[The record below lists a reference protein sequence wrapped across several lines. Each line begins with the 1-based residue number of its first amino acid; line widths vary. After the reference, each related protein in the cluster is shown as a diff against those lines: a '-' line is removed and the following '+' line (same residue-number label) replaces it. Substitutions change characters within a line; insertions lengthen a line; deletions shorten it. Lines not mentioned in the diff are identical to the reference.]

1 MPHKLITLAAQRLR
15 AGGVVAFPTETVY
28 GLGADARNENAV
40 LRVFEIKG
48 RPADHPLIVHLA
60 EAGQASAWAA
70 EITEPAR
77 RLMAR
82 FWPGPLTLVL
92 PARDDVPRVVTGGQ
106 DSVALRVPNHP
117 LALALLREFSGAN
130 GDAHGGGLAAPSAN
144 RFGAVSPTEARHVRA
159 AFGTQVDQ
167 VLDGGPCRFGLES
180 TIVSLLDE
188 RPRVLRPG
196 VLPLSALREVLGE
209 DGIEHSASS
218 DSAAPA
224 TPRVPGALAAHYA
237 PATPLEIHTIDALAD
252 RATTLLDQ
260 GLRIAVLRRNRNLR
274 SQGLPPALPQ
284 FLLPARVEPYARSL
298 YARLRELDRFA
309 FDCVLVEAPPV
320 DETWWAVNDRL
331 ARAAAQWPPRVP
343 LAALTRASHWRIP

>member
-1 MPHKLITLAAQRLR
+1 MPNKLITLAAARLR

-28 GLGADARNENAV
+28 GLGADARNEDAV
-40 LRVFEIKG
+40 RRVFDLKE

-60 EAGQASAWAA
+60 EASHVDSWAS
-70 EITEPAR
+70 EIPQTAR

-106 DSVALRVPNHP
+106 DSVALRTPNHP
-117 LALALLREFSGAN
+117 MAQALLREFG
-130 GDAHGGGLAAPSAN
+130 GGGLAAPSAN
-144 RFGAVSPTEARHVRA
+144 RFGRVSPTETWHVRSV
-159 AFGTQVDQ
+159 FGIQVDQ
-167 VLDGGPCRFGLES
+167 ILDGGPCRFGLES
-180 TIVSLLDE
+180 TIVSLLEE

-196 VLPLSALREVLGE
+196 ALPLSALREELGM
-209 DGIEHSASS
+209 DGIEYDPSPGSATPS
-218 DSAAPA
+218 

-237 PATPLEIHTIDALAD
+237 PATPLEIHAIEALPA

-274 SQGLPPALPQ
+274 GLGLPPSLPQ
-284 FLLPARVEPYARSL
+284 YLLPARVENYARSL

-309 FDCVLVEAPPV
+309 FDCVLIEAPPD

-331 ARAAAQWPPRVP
+331 ARAAHGQPRRG
-343 LAALTRASHWRIP
+343 RA

>member
-1 MPHKLITLAAQRLR
+1 MPNKLIALAAARLR

-28 GLGADARNENAV
+28 GLGADARNEDAV
-40 LRVFEIKG
+40 RRVFEIKG

-60 EAGQASAWAA
+60 EAGQVDAWARGIPEA
-70 EITEPAR
+70 AR
-77 RLMAR
+77 RLMAC

-106 DSVALRVPNHP
+106 DSVALRSPNHP
-117 LALALLREFSGAN
+117 MALALLREFGGVN
-130 GDAHGGGLAAPSAN
+130 GGGLAAPSAN
-144 RFGAVSPTEARHVRA
+144 RFGAVSPTEAWHVRTT
-159 AFGTQVDQ
+159 FGIQVDQ

-180 TIVSLLDE
+180 TIVSLLGE

-196 VLPLSALREVLGE
+196 ALPLSALRDVLGE
-209 DGIEHSASS
+209 DGIEHGTPLGS
-218 DSAAPA
+218 DVPA
-224 TPRVPGALAAHYA
+224 MPRVPGAMAAHYA
-237 PATPLEIHTIDALAD
+237 PATPLEVHAMATLAA
-252 RATTLLDQ
+252 RATTLLEQ

-274 SQGLPPALPQ
+274 GKGLPPALPQ

-309 FDCVLVEAPPV
+309 FDRVLVEAPPD

-331 ARAAAQWPPRVP
+331 TRAAAGSAVEVRP
-343 LAALTRASHWRIP
+343 

>member
-1 MPHKLITLAAQRLR
+1 MPNKLISLAAARLR

-28 GLGADARNENAV
+28 GLGADARNEDAV
-40 LRVFEIKG
+40 RRVFEIKG

-60 EAGQASAWAA
+60 EAAHVDAWAR
-70 EITEPAR
+70 EIPEAAR

-106 DSVALRVPNHP
+106 ESVALRCPGHP
-117 LALALLREFSGAN
+117 MALALLREFDGAQ
-130 GDAHGGGLAAPSAN
+130 GGGLAAPSAN
-144 RFGAVSPTEARHVRA
+144 RFGAVSPTEAWHVRT
-159 AFGTQVDQ
+159 AFGIQVDQ

-180 TIVSLLDE
+180 TIVSLLGG

-196 VLPLSALREVLGE
+196 ALPLSALREALGD
-209 DGIEHSASS
+209 DGIEHGPPS
-218 DSAAPA
+218 DVAAPA

-237 PATPLEIHTIDALAD
+237 PATPLEIHTIDALAA

-274 SQGLPPALPQ
+274 GKGLPPALPQ

-309 FDCVLVEAPPV
+309 FDRVLVEAPPE

-331 ARAAAQWPPRVP
+331 TRAAEGS
-343 LAALTRASHWRIP
+343 AAEVRP

>member
-1 MPHKLITLAAQRLR
+1 MPNKLITLAAARLR

-28 GLGADARNENAV
+28 GLGADARNEDAV
-40 LRVFEIKG
+40 RRVFDLKE

-60 EAGQASAWAA
+60 EASHVDSWAS
-70 EITEPAR
+70 EIPQTAR

-106 DSVALRVPNHP
+106 DSVALRTPNHP
-117 LALALLREFSGAN
+117 MAQALLREFG
-130 GDAHGGGLAAPSAN
+130 GGGLAAPSAN
-144 RFGAVSPTEARHVRA
+144 RFGRVSPTETWHVRSV
-159 AFGTQVDQ
+159 FGIQVDQ
-167 VLDGGPCRFGLES
+167 ILDGGPCRFGLES
-180 TIVSLLDE
+180 TIVSLLEE

-196 VLPLSALREVLGE
+196 ALPLSALREELGM
-209 DGIEHSASS
+209 DGIEYDPSS
-218 DSAAPA
+218 GSPTPS

-237 PATPLEIHTIDALAD
+237 PATPLEIHAIEALPA

-274 SQGLPPALPQ
+274 GLGLPPSLPQ
-284 FLLPARVEPYARSL
+284 YLLPARVENYARSL

-309 FDCVLVEAPPV
+309 FDCVLIEAPPD

-331 ARAAAQWPPRVP
+331 ARAAHGQPRRG
-343 LAALTRASHWRIP
+343 RA